1 MATITGPLSGGAHGW
16 SFAGYFGDI
25 GQRGY
30 LEEEFFFA
38 GTARRYAPVG
48 VHGSDGK
55 WAVEAAGEAPYKTR
69 ILVKRP
75 KDPAKF
81 NGTVVVE
88 WANVTLGH
96 ELVVV
101 DLPGIYDGFAH
112 VSVSAQFA
120 GLHGFDT
127 NPMGLVAWDAQRY
140 GSLSHPGDSY
150 SYDIFTQAG
159 RAVGPE
165 RDRGGID
172 PMGGLKVRNL
182 IGTGASQSGARML
195 TYINAMAPKEP
206 VFDALVPLIIGG
218 WASGFDD
225 TVLDPN
231 KLFATPPTPEE
242 LAKLMRLSAK
252 IRDDLKVP
260 VMLVNSES
268 ETLGC
273 LPCRQPD
280 TDKFRFW
287 EVAGSSHGPQ
297 GMQERMEQKT
307 RSDGVFVNRFEGARP
322 SIVMWSPAADAA
334 IVHVKRWIEG
344 GAPPPK
350 QPLITVSGNPP
361 TIDRD
366 EHGIAR
372 GGVRLPDVEV
382 PTGCNTGYNA
392 GAGLEALAGSTQ
404 PFPPA
409 KLKKLYPSHD
419 DYVAKVTAAAKAARE
434 AGVILP
440 NAESDYIQKAKAS
453 AIPE

>member
-1 MATITGPLSGGAHGW
+1 MATITGPVSGGAHGW

-38 GTARRYAPVG
+38 GKARRYEPVG
-48 VHGSDGK
+48 VHGSNGK
-55 WAVEAAGEAPYKTR
+55 WAVEAAGEASYKTR

-88 WANVTLGH
+88 WANVTIGH
-96 ELVVV
+96 DLVIAEF
-101 DLPGIYDGFAH
+101 PGVFDGFAH
-112 VSVSAQFA
+112 VAVSAQFV
-120 GLHGFDT
+120 GLHGFEE
-127 NPMGLVAWDAQRY
+127 NPMGLVSWDAQRY

-159 RAVGPE
+159 RAVGPD
-165 RDRGGID
+165 RDRAVD

-182 IGTGASQSGARML
+182 IATGASQSGARIVA
-195 TYINAMAPKEP
+195 YINGIAPKER
-206 VFDALVPLIIGG
+206 VFDAFLPLIIGG
-218 WASGFDD
+218 MASGFDD

-231 KLFATPPTPEE
+231 KIFAMPPGE
-242 LAKLMRLSAK
+242 LARLMRPFTK
-252 IRDDLKVP
+252 IRDDLNVP
-260 VMLVNSES
+260 VLLVNSES

-273 LPCRQPD
+273 FPCRQPD

-297 GMQERMEQKT
+297 GMTELMEHKT
-307 RSDGVFVNRFEGARP
+307 KRDGVFVNQFGEARP
-322 SIVMWSPAADAA
+322 SVVMWSPPADAA
-334 IVHVKRWIEG
+334 IAHLKRWIEG
-344 GAPPPK
+344 GVPPPR
-350 QPLITVSGNPP
+350 QPLIAVSGNPP
-361 TIDRD
+361 AIDRD
-366 EHGIAR
+366 EHGIAKS
-372 GGVRLPDVEV
+372 GVRLPDVEV
-382 PTGCNTGYNA
+382 PTGCSTGYNA
-392 GAGLEALAGSTQ
+392 GAGLEALVGSTQ

-419 DYVAKVTAAAKAARE
+419 AYVAKVAAAAKAARE

-440 NAESDYIQKAKAS
+440 HAESDYLERAKAS

>member
-16 SFAGYFGDI
+16 SFAGYFGAI

-30 LEEEFFFA
+30 HEEEFFLA
-38 GTARRYAPVG
+38 GTARRYEPVG
-48 VHGSDGK
+48 VQGSDGK

-75 KDPAKF
+75 QDPAKF

-96 ELVVV
+96 ELIIA

-112 VSVSAQFA
+112 VSVSSQFV
-120 GLHGFDT
+120 GLHGFDS

-159 RAVGPE
+159 RAVGPQ

-182 IGTGASQSGARML
+182 IATGASQSGARML
-195 TYINAMAPKEP
+195 AYINAIVAKEP
-206 VFDALVPLIIGG
+206 VFDALVPLIICG

-225 TVLDPN
+225 TVIDPN
-231 KLFATPPTPEE
+231 KFFATPPTPQE
-242 LAKLMRLSAK
+242 LAKLMRLTK
-252 IRDDLKVP
+252 IREDLKIP

-268 ETLGC
+268 ETMGC
-273 LPCRQPD
+273 FPCRQSD
-280 TDKFRFW
+280 TDGFRFW

-297 GMQERMEQKT
+297 GMQELMEQKT
-307 RSDGVFVNRFEGARP
+307 RRDGVFINRFEGAHP
-322 SIVMWSPAADAA
+322 STVMWSPVADAA
-334 IVHVKRWIEG
+334 IAHVKRWIEG
-344 GAPPPK
+344 GAPPPR
-350 QPLITVSGNPP
+350 QPPIAVSGNPP
-361 TIDRD
+361 AIERD

-382 PTGCNTGYNA
+382 PTGCNTGYNP
-392 GAGLEALAGSTQ
+392 GAGLEALVGSTQ
-404 PFPPA
+404 PFPPT
-409 KLKKLYPSHD
+409 KLNKLYPSHD
-419 DYVAKVTAAAKAARE
+419 AYVAKVAAAAIAARE

-440 NAESDYIQKAKAS
+440 RAESDYVERAKAS
-453 AIPE
+453 AIPK

>member
-16 SFAGYFGDI
+16 SFAGYFGAI
-25 GQRGY
+25 SQRGY
-30 LEEEFFFA
+30 LEEEFFLA
-38 GTARRYAPVG
+38 GTARRYEPVG
-48 VHGSDGK
+48 VQGSDGK

-75 KDPAKF
+75 QDAAKF

-96 ELVVV
+96 ELIIA

-112 VSVSAQFA
+112 VSVSSQFV
-120 GLHGFDT
+120 GLHGFDS

-159 RAVGPE
+159 RAVGPQ
-165 RDRGGID
+165 RDRSGID

-182 IGTGASQSGARML
+182 IATGASQSGARML
-195 TYINAMAPKEP
+195 AYINAIAPKEP

-242 LAKLMRLSAK
+242 LAKLMRLTK

-268 ETLGC
+268 ETMGC
-273 LPCRQPD
+273 FPCRQPD
-280 TDKFRFW
+280 TDGFRFW

-297 GMQERMEQKT
+297 GMQELMEQKT
-307 RSDGVFVNRFEGARP
+307 RRDGVFINRFEEARP
-322 SIVMWSPAADAA
+322 STVMWSPVAEAA
-334 IVHVKRWIEG
+334 IAHVKRWIEG
-344 GAPPPK
+344 GAPPPR
-350 QPLITVSGNPP
+350 QPLIAVSGNPP
-361 TIDRD
+361 AIERD
-366 EHGIAR
+366 EHGIAK

-392 GAGLEALAGSTQ
+392 GAGLEALLGSAQ
-404 PFPPA
+404 PFPSA
-409 KLKKLYPSHD
+409 ELKKLYPSHD
-419 DYVAKVTAAAKAARE
+419 AYVAKVTAAAKAARE

-440 NAESDYIQKAKAS
+440 HAESDYIQKAKAS
-453 AIPE
+453 AVPE

>member
-1 MATITGPLSGGAHGW
+1 MATVTGPLSGGAHGW

-25 GQRGY
+25 GERGY
-30 LEEEFFFA
+30 LEDEFFLV
-38 GTARRYAPVG
+38 GTARRYEPVG
-48 VHGSDGK
+48 AHGSDGK
-55 WAVEAAGEAPYKTR
+55 WAVEESDEAPYKTR

-96 ELVVV
+96 ELIVA

-112 VSVSAQFA
+112 VCVSAQFV

-127 NPMGLVAWDAQRY
+127 NPMGLVAWDPQRY

-165 RDRGGID
+165 RDRSAND

-182 IGTGASQSGARML
+182 IAAGASQSGARMI
-195 TYINAMAPKEP
+195 TYINAIASKAP
-206 VFDALVPLIIGG
+206 VFDALLPLIIGG
-218 WASGFDD
+218 LASGFDD
-225 TVLDPN
+225 AVLNPD

-242 LAKLMRLSAK
+242 LAKLMRPFTK
-252 IRDDLKVP
+252 VRDDLKVP

-268 ETLGC
+268 ETMGC
-273 LPCRQPD
+273 FPCRQPD
-280 TDKFRFW
+280 TNEFRFW

-297 GMQERMEQKT
+297 GMQEQMEQKT
-307 RSDGVFVNRFEGARP
+307 RRDGVFMNRFEGARP
-322 SIVMWSPAADAA
+322 STVMWSPAADAA
-334 IVHVKRWIEG
+334 IAHVKRWIEG
-344 GAPPPK
+344 GAPPPR
-350 QPLITVSGNPP
+350 QPPIAVSGNPP
-361 TIDRD
+361 AIERD
-366 EHGIAR
+366 EHGIAK

-404 PFPPA
+404 PFLPP

-419 DYVAKVTAAAKAARE
+419 AYVAKVAAAAKAARE

-440 NAESDYIQKAKAS
+440 HAESDYVQRAKTS